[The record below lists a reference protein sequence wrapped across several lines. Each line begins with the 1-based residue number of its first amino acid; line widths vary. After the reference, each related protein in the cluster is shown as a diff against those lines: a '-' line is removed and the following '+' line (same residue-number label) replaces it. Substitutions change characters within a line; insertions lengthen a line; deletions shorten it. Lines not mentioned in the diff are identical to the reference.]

1 MSIPAVATPSSMP
14 GTPYEGGD
22 ATMHTE
28 DEMTKDKC
36 CTCRKPVDPE
46 NSLVIVKASV
56 KSTEVRRCRA
66 CHNVRSALNR
76 LTSKHGNLVNDLFTK
91 VDGDRLQA
99 FYEKHAHLRGDDLKS
114 KVEEVV
120 TDWKQS
126 TTRVEFN
133 TDGEYMDEVDL
144 AEKYANKPDMLKN
157 ILMNAPRYFC
167 PVKKCTLYSDPKYTS
182 RIQDATENGTVEK
195 RKGQVA
201 LKEDEAEQGNKRRN
215 TKKTGKDKEAETNDG
230 EKKIKAGEKKKLV
243 KKIDNVGAKGLQL
256 QDMMKKCQDYGNM
269 IPQYVLDNAKK
280 ASDSVAGVLGVA
292 QTCVDTM
299 KGDADGASTSL
310 DELLDKLTVAAAR
323 VKSQM
328 DQAAEF
334 K

>member
-1 MSIPAVATPSSMP
+1 MSNPAVATPSSMP

-22 ATMHTE
+22 ATMLTE

-36 CTCRKPVDPE
+36 CTCRKPVDE
-46 NSLVIVKASV
+46 DNSLVIVKAST
-56 KSTEVRRCRA
+56 KSSEVRRCRA

-76 LTSKHGNLVNDLFTK
+76 LTSKHGNLVSDLFNK

-99 FYEKHAHLRGDDLKS
+99 FYENHAHLRGDDLKS

-144 AEKYANKPDMLKN
+144 TEKYANKPDVLKN

-182 RIQDATENGTVEK
+182 RVQDATENGTVEK

-201 LKEDEAEQGNKRRN
+201 LKEDEEQGHKRPK
-215 TKKTGKDKEAETNDG
+215 TKKTGKDKDTEVDG

-256 QDMMKKCQDYGNM
+256 QDMMKKCQELYGNM
-269 IPQYVLDNAKK
+269 IPQYVLDNAKT

-299 KGDADGASTSL
+299 KGDADGASSSL
-310 DELLDKLTVAAAR
+310 DDLLEKLTVAASR

-328 DQAAEF
+328 DQAAAF